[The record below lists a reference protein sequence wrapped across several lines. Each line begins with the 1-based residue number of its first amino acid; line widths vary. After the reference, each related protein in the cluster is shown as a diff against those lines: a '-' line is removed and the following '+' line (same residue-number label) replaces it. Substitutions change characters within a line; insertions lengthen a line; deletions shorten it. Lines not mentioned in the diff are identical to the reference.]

1 MELEYKPGA
10 LVKIAGRHVTH
21 VMTST
26 MKKGEKEVIES
37 RDELIRSLSEQSKR
51 GEKSDAKSDAKP
63 DADTEEMR
71 RMSEGD
77 REEEV
82 NKLLDLFPDDILSM
96 YMQDVGRI
104 NMMLSRSLS
113 GDVESITGALLQ
125 VQGYTTQMLVN
136 IEADTHA
143 AIQYGR
149 APGRALFAV
158 VMKLVALT
166 STVAFMQKS
175 MESRAEQAEELLN
188 GPSPSKVAGALRVT
202 FTQKAFVARTI
213 NELSGSIERVCL
225 ETCDQADAMI
235 DDGEDYLEALK
246 WIKPHVM
253 TTLMQQ
259 AEVLLDDDV
268 TESFV
273 EPCKQRA
280 IRLFTNNSGRAAFVN
295 YIDGQLKES
304 LIDRMSRQVEDKLA
318 VLVNNFVQ
326 DDAIHD
332 AEASRAEANA

>member
-26 MKKGEKEVIES
+26 MKKGEKEAIEA
-37 RDELIRSLSEQSKR
+37 RDELIRALSETPKR
-51 GEKSDAKSDAKP
+51 GEKSDKKSDVL
-63 DADTEEMR
+63 TEEMR

-82 NKLLDLFPDDILSM
+82 NKLLSLFPDDILSV
-96 YMQDVGRI
+96 YMQDVARI

-113 GDVESITGALLQ
+113 GDVESVTGALLQ

-136 IEADTHA
+136 IEADTHE

-188 GPSPSKVAGALRVT
+188 SPSPSKVAGTLRVT

-213 NELSGSIERVCL
+213 NELSGSIERECLDVC
-225 ETCDQADAMI
+225 DRADAMVEE
-235 DDGEDYLEALK
+235 GEDYLEALK
-246 WIKPHVM
+246 WIKPQVM
-253 TTLMQQ
+253 MTLMQK
-259 AEVLLDDDV
+259 AEALLDDDV

-280 IRLFTNNSGRAAFVN
+280 ISLFTNNSGRAAFID
-295 YIDGQLKES
+295 YIGSQLKES
-304 LIDRMSRQVEDKLA
+304 LIERMSRQVENKLEE
-318 VLVNNFVQ
+318 LVNNVIQ
-326 DDAIHD
+326 DDAVHD
-332 AEASRAEANA
+332 VEAARAEAKA